1 MVYTRLR
8 KFLSAESLLFVFS
21 LLFLIVNNI
30 VNWGEGPYPFDDRD
44 LFDQPFLKI
53 QDWQSF
59 KTIFTF
65 GNHVDFYPI
74 RDLTVWLDWMFS
86 TNMNEY
92 YFVPRVQNFIWF
104 VLTAIAFI
112 HLLKK
117 FNIESKIATLL
128 IATWMIHPVHLE
140 SLNWASARK
149 DHLAFLFILTSAIC
163 YLNSNANRRLFW
175 GSLSVVFFIFSGL
188 SKATFLFIPLGLLS
202 FVLLCRIQ
210 KHPPDQNQN
219 KLLNTPLLQVLS
231 FTSICLI
238 VIQFINYSGNNDMYM
253 QFDFSYRLTAVAAA
267 VGRYFLGT
275 FWYQFNTLELAP
287 WGAFWKE
294 TWYSIP
300 IGISLL
306 AAGTVHFLFSIQRR
320 KWKTLCFY
328 FLLFSLL
335 LATPGFNPSH
345 RNFYSVRYFEPILAL
360 ILCFLL
366 SEIRATSRI
375 KFAVLMTYSILIFQT
390 YIDSKN
396 WESFVSIMD
405 KTLTTSPSNL
415 TAQKNK
421 LTGLLELQKW
431 GKTSASENV
440 EITELFAS
448 LKAICLQD
456 RPPISCYSFLATFPD
471 LTQTPTLSLF
481 AEDFIKA
488 ASGNL
493 YLTKQLTPQLFEE
506 TKSLELFY
514 QHLKLPV
521 LIQNLPEISQQKDIP
536 SRIIST
542 LKSCFLHGPKTSL
555 GLIENKVAAHLLD
568 KKIIAQWIENTNS
581 SKENHLFLVQCLYK

>member
-1 MVYTRLR
+1 M
-8 KFLSAESLLFVFS
+8 
-21 LLFLIVNNI
+21 
-30 VNWGEGPYPFDDRD
+30 
-44 LFDQPFLKI
+44 
-53 QDWQSF
+53 
-59 KTIFTF
+59 
-65 GNHVDFYPI
+65 
-74 RDLTVWLDWMFS
+74 
-86 TNMNEY
+86 
-92 YFVPRVQNFIWF
+92 
-104 VLTAIAFI
+104 
-112 HLLKK
+112 
-117 FNIESKIATLL
+117 
-128 IATWMIHPVHLE
+128 
-140 SLNWASARK
+140 
-149 DHLAFLFILTSAIC
+149 
-163 YLNSNANRRLFW
+163 
-175 GSLSVVFFIFSGL
+175 
-188 SKATFLFIPLGLLS
+188 
-202 FVLLCRIQ
+202 
-210 KHPPDQNQN
+210 
-219 KLLNTPLLQVLS
+219 PLLQVLS

-306 AAGTVHFLFSIQRR
+306 AAGTVQFLFSIQRR

-396 WESFVSIMD
+396 WESFVSIID
-405 KTLTTSPSNL
+405 KTLATSPSNL

-421 LTGLLELQKW
+421 LTGLLELREW
-431 GKTSASENV
+431 GRTSKSQNQ
-440 EITELFAS
+440 EIIDRYSS
-448 LKAICLQD
+448 LKSVCLNEEPKID
-456 RPPISCYSFLATFPD
+456 CYSFLANFDD
-471 LTQTPTLSLF
+471 LSRSEITTPTKEVLSL
-481 AEDFIKA
+481 A
-488 ASGNL
+488 ANGNL
-493 YLTKQLTPQLFEE
+493 YLTAKLAPQNYQE
-506 TKSLELFY
+506 TKDLQKFY
-514 QHLKLPV
+514 MHLKLPV
-521 LIQNLPEISQQKDIP
+521 LITEFPDISRQKDYP

-542 LKSCFLHGPKTSL
+542 MRTCITSGAEDSL
-555 GLIENKVAAHLLD
+555 EQINSKIKAHLLD
-568 KKIIAQWIENTNS
+568 RNIVAQWIQNTNS
-581 SKENHLFLVQCLYK
+581 SEKNHKFLAHCLLK